1 MRRKDKEITNIKEIN
16 KIIMEA
22 DFCNVAMSKN
32 NRPYLVPM
40 NYGFHEP
47 YIYLHSANEGLK
59 IDILR
64 RNPQVCIGIVGDVK
78 LEKSSDVCKTSM
90 KYSSV
95 IIFGKAE
102 FLSDKDDKNKA
113 LSHIVQ
119 HYEQDVSRDKL
130 NIDESELNRVT
141 VLKVRIEKITGK
153 K

>member
-16 KIIMEA
+16 EIIMEA

-32 NRPYLVPM
+32 NAPYLVPM

-64 RNPQVCIGIVGDVK
+64 RNPQVCIGIVGHVK
-78 LEKSSDVCKTSM
+78 LEKSSDVCKTGM
-90 KYSSV
+90 KYNSV

-102 FLSDKDDKNKA
+102 FLTNKDEKSKA
-113 LSHIVQ
+113 LTHIVQ
-119 HYEQDVSRDKL
+119 HYEQDVLRDKL
-130 NIDESELNRVT
+130 IFDESELNRVT

>member
-1 MRRKDKEITNIKEIN
+1 MRRKEKEITNIKEIN
-16 KIIMEA
+16 EIIMEA

-32 NRPYLVPM
+32 NTPYLIPM

-47 YIYLHSANEGLK
+47 FIYLHSANEGLK

-64 RNPQVCIGIVGDVK
+64 SNPQVCIGIVRNVK
-78 LEKSSDVCKTSM
+78 IEKMPDVCKTSM

-102 FLSDKDDKNKA
+102 FLTDKDEKSKA

-119 HYEQDVSRDKL
+119 HYEQDVRRDKL
-130 NIDESELNRVT
+130 NFDEYELNRVT

>member
-1 MRRKDKEITNIKEIN
+1 MRRKEKEITNIKEIN
-16 KIIMEA
+16 EIIMEA

-32 NRPYLVPM
+32 NTPYLIPM

-47 YIYLHSANEGLK
+47 FIYLHSANKGLK

-64 RNPQVCIGIVGDVK
+64 RNPQVCIGIVRNVK
-78 LEKSSDVCKTSM
+78 IEKMPDVCKTSM

-102 FLSDKDDKNKA
+102 FLTDKDEKSEA

-130 NIDESELNRVT
+130 NFDEYEFNRVT

>member
-1 MRRKDKEITNIKEIN
+1 MRRKDKEINNIKEIN

-32 NRPYLVPM
+32 NTPYLVPM

-119 HYEQDVSRDKL
+119 HYEQDVSRDNL

>member
-1 MRRKDKEITNIKEIN
+1 VRRKDKEITNIKEIN
-16 KIIMEA
+16 EIIMEA

-32 NRPYLVPM
+32 NAPYLVPM

-64 RNPQVCIGIVGDVK
+64 RNPHVCIGIVGHVK
-78 LEKSSDVCKTSM
+78 LETSSDVCRTSM
-90 KYSSV
+90 KYNSV

-102 FLSDKDDKNKA
+102 FLTNKDEKSKA
-113 LSHIVQ
+113 LTHIVQ
-119 HYEQDVSRDKL
+119 HYEQDVLRDKR
-130 NIDESELNRVT
+130 IFDESELNRVT

>member
-1 MRRKDKEITNIKEIN
+1 VRRKDKEITNIKEIN
-16 KIIMEA
+16 EIIMEA

-32 NRPYLVPM
+32 NKPYLIPM
-40 NYGFHEP
+40 NYGFYEP
-47 YIYLHSANEGLK
+47 FIYLHSANEGLK
-59 IDILR
+59 IDILKS
-64 RNPQVCIGIVGDVK
+64 NPQVCIGIVGHAKIEK
-78 LEKSSDVCKTSM
+78 LPAVCKTSM

-102 FLSDKDDKNKA
+102 FLTDKDEKSKA

-119 HYEQDVSRDKL
+119 HYEQDVSRGKL
-130 NIDESELNRVT
+130 NFDEYELNRVT

>member
-1 MRRKDKEITNIKEIN
+1 VRRKDKEINNIKEIN

-32 NRPYLVPM
+32 NTPYLVPM

-119 HYEQDVSRDKL
+119 HYEQDVSRDNL